1 MRGIRLRFMLA
12 ILAAAAMLAGT
23 PARAQGRLP
32 AGYEQPAMPLAE
44 ALRRFARAT
53 GNDVVFKE
61 DMVRGLQAR
70 AVRNAG
76 DPYDALRQMLSGT
89 GLASRFTRRDAFILE
104 FEGRGERP
112 DLALDRIEIA
122 ALSPAERQS
131 AYRWYGEKLLNAC
144 LDSLR
149 RSGDLGRRSY
159 EFTVYV
165 WLSDAGRVIDLAGI
179 EGATEDE
186 IVGIARQALTG
197 LDVGSIPPANMP
209 QPVGLR
215 IVAR

>member
-1 MRGIRLRFMLA
+1 MP
-12 ILAAAAMLAGT
+12 AGT
-23 PARAQGRLP
+23 SAHAQGRLP
-32 AGYEQPAMPLAE
+32 VAYDQPAMPLAE

-61 DMVRGLQAR
+61 DMVRGLHAR

-76 DPYDALRQMLSGT
+76 DPYDALRQMLAGT

-104 FEGRGERP
+104 VEGRREKP
-112 DLALDRIEIA
+112 DLALDRIEIL

-144 LDSLR
+144 LASLR
-149 RSGDLGRRSY
+149 RSAEFGRRSH

-165 WLSDAGRVIDLAGI
+165 WLSDDGRVIDLAGV
-179 EGATEDE
+179 EGAAQDE
-186 IVGIARQALTG
+186 ILGIARQALTG
-197 LDVGSIPPANMP
+197 LAVGSIPPANMP